1 MKLPALSIVLASLLF
16 FLMALAGQQGPPLEA
31 RPGEPQFGHQP
42 QRENPAWTRDQLK
55 QMQKQQ
61 KAARQKQLKEDTEK
75 LLQLATELK
84 ESVEKTNENV
94 LSLDVVKKAEEI
106 EKLAKHIKT
115 NMRDEVR

>member
-1 MKLPALSIVLASLLF
+1 MKLPALALASLL
-16 FLMALAGQQGPPLEA
+16 LLLPMLAGQQGPPLRPPSEA
-31 RPGEPQFGHQP
+31 DS
-42 QRENPAWTRDQLK
+42 AWTRDQMQ

-61 KAARQKQLKEDTEK
+61 KAARQKLLKEDTEK

-84 ESVEKTNENV
+84 ESVDKTNENV
-94 LSLDVVKKAEEI
+94 LSVDVVKKAEDI